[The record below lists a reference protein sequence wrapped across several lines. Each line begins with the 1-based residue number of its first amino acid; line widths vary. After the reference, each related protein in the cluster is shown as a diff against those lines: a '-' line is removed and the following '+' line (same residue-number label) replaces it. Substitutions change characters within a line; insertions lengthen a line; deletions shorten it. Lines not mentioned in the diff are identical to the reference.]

1 MSKIA
6 VQSRTPPRI
15 DPEILAVSSDRA
27 YVSPQLS
34 LDDLVRDLESFG
46 FCMVDTTTLL
56 RRAVAIVRQDSSARG
71 TQRLLTALAERNLLL
86 PLLSDDGLSKEQA
99 TELARAALRSCPRLD
114 LMIIRELNSMVER
127 NSDQIERMI
136 RLMDLLVPSRIY
148 RSIVRLMHHPDKR
161 VRSKAVLMTGRS
173 CRDTTWVRHHLYD
186 PDARAR
192 ANALESLWGI
202 DSPEN
207 RKLLESLVDVAD
219 NRVAGN
225 AVLGLYRL
233 GIPSAVNEVLRYAAH
248 ESAAF
253 RSTAAW
259 LIQETDDPRFMDT
272 LSGLLRDPDAAVRK
286 RAFQALVRLRGA
298 SSKMLQQPRCQVT
311 ASLVQPNPYR
321 QVRLS
326 VVDPS
331 GKADPDLL
339 PTQISLWEDGCL
351 APDYDVVERTVS
363 PETATIVV
371 LLPATMRSPA
381 DAAMR
386 EAALRC
392 LSWKRPHDLWI
403 CQFYEPD
410 AMWQTGTDAAGPFA
424 LTSPNEIREAL
435 STQFSDSQ
443 CPDLWRALS
452 QVIPPEMAK
461 IRGKH
466 QVLLFLHQ
474 ADNRVKP
481 KEGLIADIS
490 EWRTLVQVLSCG
502 PDEAVEGLCRRTN
515 GVFHR
520 LASPAEAAD
529 AAAQLYLHQFA
540 RYDVFWRPVNP
551 NARNLKIRVHGP
563 SLFGEQTI
571 ALSPDVA
578 A

>member
-1 MSKIA
+1 
-6 VQSRTPPRI
+6 VN
-15 DPEILAVSSDRA
+15 
-27 YVSPQLS
+27 PQFS
-34 LDDLVRDLESFG
+34 LDDLVRDLESFEV
-46 FCMVDTTTLL
+46 CVADTPTLL

-71 TQRLLTALAERNLLL
+71 TQRLLAVLAERNLLL

-99 TELARAALRSCPRLD
+99 IELARAAIRSCPRLD
-114 LMIIRELNSMVER
+114 LLITRELNSMVEQ
-127 NSDQIERMI
+127 NSGQIKRMI

-148 RSIVRLMHHPDKR
+148 PTIVRLMHHPNQR
-161 VRSKAVLMTGRS
+161 IRSKAVLITGRG

-186 PDARAR
+186 PDERAR
-192 ANALESLWGI
+192 ANALESLWDV
-202 DSPEN
+202 DSREN
-207 RKLLESLVDVAD
+207 RKLLESLVSEAD

-233 GIPSAVNEVLRYAAH
+233 GVPAAVSEVLRYAAH
-248 ESAAF
+248 TSAAF

-286 RAFQALVRLRGA
+286 RAFQALVRLRA
-298 SSKMLQQPRCQVT
+298 ANSKTLQQPRCQIT
-311 ASLVQPNPYR
+311 ASLVKPDPYR
-321 QVRLS
+321 QIRLS
-326 VVDPS
+326 VVGPN
-331 GKADPDLL
+331 GQADPDLL
-339 PTQISLWEDGCL
+339 PTQVSLWEDGCL
-351 APDYDVVERTVS
+351 APDYQVVERTVS

-381 DAAMR
+381 DAALR

-403 CQFYEPD
+403 CQFYEPE
-410 AMWQTGTDAAGPFA
+410 AMFQAGTDAARPFV
-424 LTSPNEIREAL
+424 LTSPNDIREAL

-452 QVIPPEMAK
+452 QTIPPEMTK

-466 QVLLFLHQ
+466 QVLVFLHP
-474 ADNRVKP
+474 ADNREKP
-481 KEGLIADIS
+481 KEGLITAIS
-490 EWRTLVQVLSCG
+490 EWRTLVQVLSSG
-502 PDEAVEGLCRRTN
+502 PDPAVESLCRRTN
-515 GVFHR
+515 GVFHK

-529 AAAQLYLHQFA
+529 AATQLYLHQFA
-540 RYDVFWRPVNP
+540 RYDVLWKPVNP

-571 ALSPDVA
+571 PLFPDA
-578 A
+578 AV